1 VLHAFDLIHDRALKL
16 EQGCMQAGC
25 RWKQEDFAMKSLSI
39 TAALSISLIGW
50 MATAS
55 ADPWKDESGKGRWRG
70 GYERGDSEWR
80 ERGHGN
86 YRDGRRE
93 RRTYKEEYRRGDCK
107 IERKWDGDEYKEE
120 VKCRR
125 S

>member
-1 VLHAFDLIHDRALKL
+1 MR
-16 EQGCMQAGC
+16 
-25 RWKQEDFAMKSLSI
+25 SLGI
-39 TAALSISLIGW
+39 MAALSISLIGW
-50 MATAS
+50 AGTAS

-70 GYERGDSEWR
+70 GYERGDDGWR
-80 ERGHGN
+80 ERGYGY

-93 RRTYKEEYRRGDCK
+93 RRAYKEEYRRGGCK

-120 VKCRR
+120 IKCRR